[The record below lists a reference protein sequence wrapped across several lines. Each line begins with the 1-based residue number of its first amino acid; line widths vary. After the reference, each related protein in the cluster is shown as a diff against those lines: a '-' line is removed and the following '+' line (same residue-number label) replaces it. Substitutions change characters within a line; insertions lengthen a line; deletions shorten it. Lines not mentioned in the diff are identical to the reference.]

1 MNKMIIGLCGPA
13 GSGKDTIADH
23 LVSKYG
29 FVKMANADLLKRVAR
44 DVFAFS
50 DDQLWGPSE
59 RRNAPDKRYPR
70 EHGPFTKDRKCLCC
84 GVQAEVD
91 TTAAYELFVPK
102 AAPHCFLTPRFALQV
117 FGTEA
122 GRMCFES
129 VWIGRLLGLAQ
140 ELQAGGCHYSPQQ
153 GLFRGAPGMAET
165 SVVIPDVRFRNEVDA
180 IRAAG
185 GKVVRVVRGM
195 VDLFEQHPAEG
206 GWISEHKLGDTGPAV
221 IVQEHTSIS
230 RAAAQHRSE
239 TELFTIPREKFDF
252 VFQNSGD
259 LPFLQLQA
267 DRMMDVLR
275 GRLTAFDAHL
285 QNAPPFL
292 REKCRKLYQEMRD
305 AWPLHGT
312 PQPGDPPQGTWWPE
326 TELNLWADLQALRED
341 VQAQKRGPTNVYEE
355 ALLKIGE
362 LSDSVNGWFS
372 WQDKTYDAPYFVRRG
387 DWLEEY
393 AKRRS

>member
-1 MNKMIIGLCGPA
+1 MRDGKMLLGLAGPA

-23 LVSKYG
+23 LVSKHG

-59 RRNAPDKRYPR
+59 RRNAPDKRYER
-70 EHGPFTKDRKCLCC
+70 SHTWVNGACACC
-84 GVQAEVD
+84 GHTPHTPADSFE
-91 TTAAYELFVPK
+91 AS
-102 AAPHCFLTPRFALQV
+102 APDYPPCFLTPRFVLQSL
-117 FGTEA
+117 GTEW
-122 GRMCFES
+122 GRMCFEN

-153 GLFRGAPGMAET
+153 GLFRGAPGMAKT

-195 VDLFEQHPAEG
+195 IDLFEQHPADG
-206 GWISEHKLGDTGPAV
+206 GWISEHKFGDTGPAI

-239 TELFTIPREKFDF
+239 TELLTIPREKFDF
-252 VFQNSGD
+252 IFQNSGD
-259 LPFLQLQA
+259 LHFLRLQA
-267 DRMMDVLR
+267 ERMMDVLR
-275 GRLTAFDAHL
+275 GRLMAFDAHL

-292 REKCRKLYQEMRD
+292 RDKCRELHQTMLR
-305 AWPLHGT
+305 AWPSYGT
-312 PQPGDPPQGTWWPE
+312 PQPGDPPPE
-326 TELNLWADLQALRED
+326 VWAPNTEVQLWTDLQELLG
-341 VQAQKRGPTNVYEE
+341 RGGTAKNPYEE
-355 ALLKIGE
+355 VLLKLKE

-372 WQDKTYDAPYFVRRG
+372 WQDKAYDAPYFVRRG